1 MCDQKFCFV
10 QQSEKNFRK
19 ISSEI
24 GSGVIV
30 RKILKKN
37 LHVCKIPPARGGGGG
52 LLPIYDII
60 GMCGANSPFFSA
72 ARYMISPLFLRES
85 I

>member
-10 QQSEKNFRK
+10 QQSEKIFRK

-30 RKILKKN
+30 RKILNKKK
-37 LHVCKIPPARGGGGG
+37 LHVRKIPPARGGG
-52 LLPIYDII
+52 LLPIYDIKE
-60 GMCGANSPFFSA
+60 MCGANSPFFSA
-72 ARYMISPLFLRES
+72 ARYMINPLFLRES

>member
-10 QQSEKNFRK
+10 QQSEKNFRI

-30 RKILKKN
+30 RKILNKKKPT
-37 LHVCKIPPARGGGGG
+37 C
-52 LLPIYDII
+52 
-60 GMCGANSPFFSA
+60 M
-72 ARYMISPLFLRES
+72 
-85 I
+85 

>member
-10 QQSEKNFRK
+10 QQSEKKFRK

-30 RKILKKN
+30 RKILNKKN
-37 LHVCKIPPARGGGGG
+37 LHVCKIPPARGGG

-72 ARYMISPLFLRES
+72 ARYMISPPFLRES